1 MQDRHLILSLLVF
14 TVTVSGCTG
23 GGSQGTQDQGNKAVA
38 VEQLKVTP
46 SEIFADGTVRIR
58 MSVRNIGELP
68 AQVKVG
74 SDDNG
79 GIDGSDVL
87 TNHCPDIFDI
97 SDFSASSSNVS
108 GTEPSYSLA
117 PDYRIRMN
125 WELTQDTGNVP
136 LNGYDCNLRFQVP
149 FDYSVEAF
157 RQIQVKSNSE
167 VQGSEEL
174 FAKSSQGPMK
184 IEIQS
189 IGSSAPRGAP
199 TFLQGDNAEI
209 RVQLENKKPD
219 ESSYTG
225 TVELQPPVMQ
235 ARNIEFARVNVSDR
249 VDTAERVARRMEGIQ
264 ASNVDPNE
272 MMRLCPD
279 PKDLQES
286 GQIRIYEG
294 KSTVYSCALNTSLE
308 RGGTQLP
315 SLRGE
320 IFARAN
326 YTYVKNIGSRSVR
339 VKYRGN

>member
-1 MQDRHLILSLLVF
+1 MEDRYLLLSLLVL

-23 GGSQGTQDQGNKAVA
+23 GGQGTQDQGNKAV
-38 VEQLKVTP
+38 VLEQLQVTP
-46 SEIFADGTVRIR
+46 SEIFEDGNVRIR
-58 MSVRNIGELP
+58 MAVRNAGELP
-68 AQVKVG
+68 AQVRVG

-79 GIDGSDVL
+79 GVDGSDIL

-97 SDFSASSSNVS
+97 TDFSASSSNVS
-108 GTEPSYSLA
+108 GTESAYTLS
-117 PDYRIRMN
+117 PDYRVRLN
-125 WELTQDTGNVP
+125 WELTQSTGNVP

-157 RQIQVKSNSE
+157 RQVQIKSNSE
-167 VQGSEEL
+167 VQGTEEL

-184 IEIQS
+184 IEIQA

-199 TFLQGDNAEI
+199 TFLQGDNADV

-235 ARNIEFARVNVSDR
+235 ARNIEFAKVNVSSR
-249 VDTAERVARRMEGIQ
+249 VETAKRVARRMED
-264 ASNVDPNE
+264 VDAADVGQGK

-279 PKDLQES
+279 PKDLQKD

-294 KSTVYSCALNTSLE
+294 KSNVYTCLLDWDLNQ
-308 RGGTQLP
+308 GGAQLP

-320 IFARAN
+320 VFARAN
-326 YTYVKNIGSRSVR
+326 YTYVKDIGSRSVR